1 MIEMQVRIDDVVNS
15 AEFHART
22 LQPIEE
28 IRVQVVPPRDRGAL
42 LAIPDTWINDDHLA
56 RDHDQE
62 RLHQSPQTTS
72 FVDKVRCQPLRP
84 RDIGKIKFGDK
95 AL

>member
-1 MIEMQVRIDDVVNS
+1 M
-15 AEFHART
+15 
-22 LQPIEE
+22 
-28 IRVQVVPPRDRGAL
+28 QVVPPRDRGAL

-62 RLHQSPQTTS
+62 RLHQSPHTTS

-84 RDIGKIKFGDK
+84 RDIGKIKFGDE